1 MNSLSLTKGAAAAI
15 LAAATVLSAGVV
27 PQAIADPVPTTDEA
41 APAIPTDM
49 AGLMKELSESSDRV
63 SVQNEEFKQLQAD
76 IESKEKDLAALK
88 ERARLAQEAGQL
100 ARQQELEAKKVVD
113 KLAASK
119 YRGSVVDPLTTVFN
133 SNGPQNAI
141 DRSAYMSA
149 YVRKAQAALDMQ
161 REKSAEAG
169 QLLGEAAR
177 LEAESQ
183 FQFNELASKRTQLEQ
198 QDEELKQRIKDIK
211 KAIDSLNAEDRR
223 AWENKNGP
231 VSHSLTG
238 ITSTNA
244 EGMRALEAAMTKIG
258 SPYGWGAA
266 GPDTFDCS
274 GLVVWSYAQQGKS
287 LPRTSQAQM
296 AAGTPV
302 SREELQP
309 GDVVGFY
316 PGATHVG
323 IYAGD
328 GKIVH
333 ASDYGIPLQVVNMD
347 SMPFYGA
354 RRY

>member
-1 MNSLSLTKGAAAAI
+1 MKSTSLSRAVVGCIIVASSA
-15 LAAATVLSAGVV
+15 LSAQVL
-27 PQAIADPVPTTDEA
+27 PTALADPAPTTAPAPAGLDGLLKELDEA
-41 APAIPTDM
+41 STQVEA
-49 AGLMKELSESSDRV
+49 
-63 SVQNEEFKQLQAD
+63 QNEEFKQLQVD
-76 IESKEKDLAALK
+76 IEAKEKDLARIK
-88 ERARLAQEAGQL
+88 EQARAAQEAGNR
-100 ARQQELEAKKVVD
+100 AREDERKAKEVVD

-119 YRGSVVDPLTTVFN
+119 YRGSMVDPLTTVIN
-133 SNGPQNAI
+133 ADGPQNAI
-141 DRSAYMSA
+141 DRSAYISA
-149 YVRKAQAALDMQ
+149 YVRKAQAALDEQ

-169 QLLGEAAR
+169 RLLSEAAQ
-177 LEAESQ
+177 LEAEAQ
-183 FQFNELASKRTQLEQ
+183 FHVNELNAKKKDLEKK
-198 QDEELKQRIKDIK
+198 DEELKGKIDAIK
-211 KAIDSLNAEDRR
+211 KRIDELPPEVRQ

-231 VSHSLTG
+231 VTHSLVG

-244 EGMRALEAAMTKIG
+244 EGMKALEAAMTKIG
-258 SPYGWGAA
+258 APYGWGAA
-266 GPDTFDCS
+266 GPDVFDCS
-274 GLVVWSYAQQGKS
+274 GLVVWSYAQQGKT

-296 AAGTPV
+296 AGGMPV
-302 SREELQP
+302 NKEDLQP

>member
-1 MNSLSLTKGAAAAI
+1 MNPLSLNKATRGAI
-15 LAAATVLSAGVV
+15 LAAVVLFSVGVAPTVV
-27 PQAIADPVPTTDEA
+27 ADPIPATTA
-41 APAIPTDM
+41 ATPQDM
-49 AGLMKELSESSDRV
+49 DALMKELSESSEKV
-63 SVQNEEFKQLQAD
+63 SAQNEEFKQLQVE
-76 IESKEKDLAALK
+76 IENKEKDLTKVNEQARAA
-88 ERARLAQEAGQL
+88 EEAGNRAREEE
-100 ARQQELEAKKVVD
+100 REAKRVVD

-119 YRGSVVDPLTTVFN
+119 YRGSVVDPLTTVIN
-133 SNGPQNAI
+133 ANGPQNAI

-149 YVRKAQAALDMQ
+149 YVRKAQEALDTQ

-169 QLLGEAAR
+169 KLLNEASQLK
-177 LEAESQ
+177 AESQ
-183 FQFNELASKRTQLEQ
+183 FQMSELSAKRSEMEKR
-198 QDEELKQRIKDIK
+198 DEELKKRIEEIK
-211 KAIDSLNAEDRR
+211 KSIDAMAPDTRR

-231 VSHSLTG
+231 VNHSLAG
-238 ITSTNA
+238 ITSTNG
-244 EGMRALEAAMTKIG
+244 EGMKALEAAMTKIG
-258 SPYGWGAA
+258 APYGWGAA
-266 GPDTFDCS
+266 GPDAFDCS
-274 GLVVWSYAQQGKS
+274 GLVVWSYSQQGKT

-296 AAGTPV
+296 AGGTPV
-302 SREELQP
+302 SRADLQP

>member
-1 MNSLSLTKGAAAAI
+1 MALNKAACAAI
-15 LAAATVLSAGVV
+15 LAAAAVVSVGVV
-27 PQAIADPVPTTDEA
+27 PSAVADPVVTSERV
-41 APAIPTDM
+41 APETPRDM
-49 AGLMKELSESSDRV
+49 DSLMKELSESSDKV
-63 SVQNEEFKQLQAD
+63 SAQNEEFKQLQVE
-76 IESKEKDLAALK
+76 IEGKEKDLASVK
-88 ERARLAQEAGQL
+88 EQARAAEEAGNA
-100 ARQQELEAKKVVD
+100 AREQEREAKKVVD

-119 YRGSVVDPLTTVFN
+119 YRGSVVDPLTTVIN
-133 SNGPQNAI
+133 ANGPQNAI

-149 YVRKAQAALDMQ
+149 YVRKAQEALDTQ

-169 QLLGEAAR
+169 RLLDEAAR

-183 FQFNELASKRTQLEQ
+183 FQFNELEAKRTQLEKR
-198 QDEELKQRIKDIK
+198 DEELKKRIEEIK
-211 KAIDSLNAEDRR
+211 KSIDSLSPDDRS

-231 VSHSLTG
+231 VSHDLAG

-244 EGMRALEAAMTKIG
+244 EGMKALEAAMTKIG
-258 SPYGWGAA
+258 APYGWGAA
-266 GPDTFDCS
+266 GPNQFDCS

-296 AAGTPV
+296 AGGMPV
-302 SREELQP
+302 SRGDLQP